1 MFKQVRWLLLG
12 CVIFLAMPTAHG
24 EILRDPTTPLGHVRS
39 APKTQN
45 LTLQAI
51 YRGSGRRE
59 AIVNGNLVKEGET
72 LNGAKIVSI
81 HEKSVTYR
89 RAGTT
94 QMIYLRPTVVKRSP

>member
-1 MFKQVRWLLLG
+1 MFKRVGFLLIG
-12 CVIFLAMPTAHG
+12 CVIFLAPQRVLAET
-24 EILRDPTTPLGHVRS
+24 LRDPTTPLGHVRT
-39 APKTQN
+39 APKFQR

-59 AIVNGNLVKEGET
+59 AIVNGNLVKEGEL

-89 RAGTT
+89 REGTT
-94 QMIYLRPTVVKRSP
+94 QTIYLRPNVVKRSP